1 MCSERSTGR
10 ISPTSVA
17 SGYAFGSRRGLEAL
31 WKRRTAETRSRR
43 QRGRRRKWS
52 VCSEFTRRRHRP
64 QQPAPPRP
72 LPDAA
77 GRLGL
82 LAERDGRR
90 LERRLGQ
97 LQRLSAVVDRPR
109 RLRGGDGRDLD
120 RLRQR
125 LGDPGAWASS
135 STTSRSRMAAARRS
149 RAGSKAGRSAER
161 RGQRSE
167 RERLDRHRRGRL
179 PGRRL
184 DHDAALAP
192 DGLRLRGDHLAS
204 AAQRGDG
211 ADPGPPAR
219 LTARARARYA
229 CSRPPKLHRPSRL

>member
-125 LGDPGAWASS
+125 LGDPGP
-135 STTSRSRMAAARRS
+135 
-149 RAGSKAGRSAER
+149 
-161 RGQRSE
+161 
-167 RERLDRHRRGRL
+167 GRL
-179 PGRRL
+179 PRRRHAPGWQQHVVRERVRRLGGRRSAGGSAANANDWIVIDAGGFPVGASITTPHSLLMGYGFEGITSQAQRNVVMERIL
-184 DHDAALAP
+184 DHLL
-192 DGLRLRGDHLAS
+192 G
-204 AAQRGDG
+204 
-211 ADPGPPAR
+211 
-219 LTARARARYA
+219 
-229 CSRPPKLHRPSRL
+229 